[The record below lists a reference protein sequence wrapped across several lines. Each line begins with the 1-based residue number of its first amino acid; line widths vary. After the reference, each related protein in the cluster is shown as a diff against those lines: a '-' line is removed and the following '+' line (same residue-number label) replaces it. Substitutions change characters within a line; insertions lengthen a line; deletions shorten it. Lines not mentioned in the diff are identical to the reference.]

1 MPKVR
6 VTSGAGFLV
15 RLVHFRRLPPAPE
28 VRNLSESPWRVPGE
42 EATLGAPEIQ
52 PARMASSTAEDLDYG
67 AEPLDAVAGSE
78 FVDDRIRLRE

>member
-6 VTSGAGFLV
+6 VTSGPGFLG
-15 RLVHFRRLPPAPE
+15 RLVHFRLLTPSPE
-28 VRNLSESPWRVPGE
+28 VRNLAESSGRVPDE
-42 EATLGAPEIQ
+42 RATLDVPEIQ
-52 PARMASSTAEDLDYG
+52 PIRMASSTAEDLDCR